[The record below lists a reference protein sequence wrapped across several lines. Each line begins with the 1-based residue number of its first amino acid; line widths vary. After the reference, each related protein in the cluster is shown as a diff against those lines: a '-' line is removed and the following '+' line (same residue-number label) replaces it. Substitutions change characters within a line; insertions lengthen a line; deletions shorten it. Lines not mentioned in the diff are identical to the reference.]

1 MIKKLAMIGV
11 TFFVLTGCNMGNEN
25 VIESSSVISSED
37 IEVSSE
43 SAIVKES
50 EQSSTEEIFSQS
62 SIAEQPSEKV
72 VFVPQKSDLESG
84 YTIENDEV
92 LQEID
97 AKIKDAEVVGISDEV
112 AIQFTGLYMGEEG
125 NMKAVF
131 IFVNRTDL
139 SLTNIKM
146 KISFGTSSGDVILDQ
161 EPFILSDKELGI
173 SEPNTAMPIYL
184 AIPPEKEEVLKNII
198 DLSMV
203 TNSIDALDYEV
214 VE

>member
-1 MIKKLAMIGV
+1 MIGV

>member
-1 MIKKLAMIGV
+1 MIKKLGMVGL
-11 TFFVLTGCNMGNEN
+11 TFFVLTGCNMGNEK
-25 VIESSSVISSED
+25 VIESSSAISSSD
-37 IEVSSE
+37 MEVSSE
-43 SAIVKES
+43 SILVKES